1 MSQFLLNMQ
10 CCCLGGSF
18 PQGLGSNSLSSN
30 MTPPSASRQNSINSN
45 LLQVSHFNLSH
56 IMVIE
61 NSICICESIF
71 KKLEEIT
78 VSCPKFTL
86 EL

>member
-1 MSQFLLNMQ
+1 MQ

-45 LLQVSHFNLSH
+45 LLQVSHFELPQVMIIKCGITIYEISFEKAQLNSNL
-56 IMVIE
+56 
-61 NSICICESIF
+61 
-71 KKLEEIT
+71 L
-78 VSCPKFTL
+78 
-86 EL
+86 

>member
-1 MSQFLLNMQ
+1 MQ

-18 PQGLGSNSLSSN
+18 PQGLGSNGLSSN

-45 LLQVSHFNLSH
+45 LLQVSHFKLPH

-61 NSICICESIF
+61 NIIAIYESIF
-71 KKLEEIT
+71 KKLNW
-78 VSCPKFTL
+78 KKLQFYA
-86 EL
+86 